1 MTNAESV
8 ELALTTRSHGDKGD
22 PMARKTLLWAGL
34 ALVAGAASVAGMEL
48 AGVTLPD
55 TVTVDG
61 HTLTLNGMG
70 VRKKLFIKVY
80 VGGLYLAT
88 PSHDAAAVIAA
99 EEPKQVVMHFLYS
112 KVGKDKLTEAWR
124 EGFANN
130 SAASLP
136 ALQARL
142 DEFCALWPDMKS
154 GERAVM
160 TYVPGAGTT
169 LELNGTQA
177 GMIPG
182 QDFAEALFAVWL
194 GAKPA
199 DAGLKAGMLGQK

>member
-1 MTNAESV
+1 
-8 ELALTTRSHGDKGD
+8 
-22 PMARKTLLWAGL
+22 MARKNLLWAGL

-55 TVTVDG
+55 TVTVNG
-61 HTLTLNGMG
+61 TTLTLNGMG

-88 PSHDAAAVIAA
+88 PSHNAAAVIAA
-99 EEPKQVVMHFLYS
+99 EEPKQVVMHFLYG

-130 SAASLP
+130 SAANLP

-154 GERAVM
+154 SERAVM
-160 TYVPGAGTT
+160 TYVPGTGTT

-182 QDFAEALFAVWL
+182 KDFAEALFAVWL

-199 DAGLKAGMLGQK
+199 DAGLKAGILGNK